1 MKSITITFRAGSL
14 PTSKATRC
22 ASAPTAT
29 SPPTCSSKK
38 KAGSRSARYGG
49 VDHRSPFRSN
59 ATGEG
64 KMRKPIILFCAAAS
78 LGACG
83 QSTNDVG
90 ANESAANAAAEA
102 PKPAYCFF
110 KDSET
115 KDWKA
120 KLDKR
125 GNVVITGKAY
135 REDPRYK
142 AILSPAAINGMT

>member
-1 MKSITITFRAGSL
+1 
-14 PTSKATRC
+14 
-22 ASAPTAT
+22 
-29 SPPTCSSKK
+29 
-38 KAGSRSARYGG
+38 
-49 VDHRSPFRSN
+49 
-59 ATGEG
+59 
-64 KMRKPIILFCAAAS
+64 MRKPIILFCAAAS

-142 AILSPAAINGMT
+142 AILSPAAINGMTADIAPTITVNDTGYASPDNWWPITATIPNSQSVETVNVKCGDKTLKTIKLARKK